1 MAGTRLHSTPS
12 STGPGST
19 RADRTTRAPPRP
31 SSTHTARSAAGG
43 RACAA
48 SGSGRGGQAAQ
59 VAGQGAEAAAGGH
72 QGGGLVVG
80 VAAVLE
86 GGQGGQHGLEVVGQR
101 GEGGDQGGVGP
112 AAGED
117 GAGVEVG
124 GQLLEAAAEAARPVG
139 AHPGRLGGGVGG
151 RPGPAHAGRGHGDPV
166 EVGGVV
172 GQPVG
177 LVDHDHV
184 DLGQHHPGGV
194 GHRPQLQLEQ
204 EQVVVGHDHVDVA
217 GLLPGP
223 LGEAALVEG
232 AALLPRAVL
241 AAGRDQVPDVVADP
255 GRGVQPAPGRR
266 VGRPHGHLEGR
277 LLGGRGGQLGR
288 PHQGL
293 HAGVAGV
300 VGPAHGQGRGGAEG
314 VGQAGQVAL
323 DQLGLEG
330 LGGGGHD
337 RPPPGGHDRDQVAE
351 RLADPR
357 GGVDQQRDLLLEGLG
372 DGGGHAP
379 LGRPLGQAGQRV
391 EGGLEVHGANLTGD
405 RDIAAAPPTG
415 RARRPWDA

>member
-1 MAGTRLHSTPS
+1 M
-12 STGPGST
+12 
-19 RADRTTRAPPRP
+19 
-31 SSTHTARSAAGG
+31 
-43 RACAA
+43 
-48 SGSGRGGQAAQ
+48 
-59 VAGQGAEAAAGGH
+59 
-72 QGGGLVVG
+72 
-80 VAAVLE
+80 
-86 GGQGGQHGLEVVGQR
+86 
-101 GEGGDQGGVGP
+101 GP

-124 GQLLEAAAEAARPVG
+124 GQLLEPAAEAAGPV
-139 AHPGRLGGGVGG
+139 APHPGRLGGGVGG

-194 GHRPQLQLEQ
+194 RHRPQLQLEQ
-204 EQVVVGHDHVDVA
+204 EQVVVGHDHVDIA

-223 LGEAALVEG
+223 LGEAALVEA
-232 AALLPRAVL
+232 AALLPGAVL

-255 GRGVQPAPGRR
+255 GRGVKAAPGRR
-266 VGRPHGHLEGR
+266 VGRPHGHLESR
-277 LLGGRGGQLGR
+277 LLGRRGRQLGR
-288 PHQGL
+288 SHQRL
-293 HAGVAGV
+293 HAGEAGV

-337 RPPPGGHDRDQVAE
+337 RPPPGGHDRHQVAE
-351 RLADPR
+351 RLANPR
-357 GGVDQQRDLLLEGLG
+357 GGVDQQRGLVLQGLG
-372 DGGGHAP
+372 DGRGHAP
-379 LGRPLGQAGQRV
+379 LRHPLGQTGQCV

-405 RDIAAAPPTG
+405 RDIAAASSTG
-415 RARRPWDA
+415 NARSPWGA